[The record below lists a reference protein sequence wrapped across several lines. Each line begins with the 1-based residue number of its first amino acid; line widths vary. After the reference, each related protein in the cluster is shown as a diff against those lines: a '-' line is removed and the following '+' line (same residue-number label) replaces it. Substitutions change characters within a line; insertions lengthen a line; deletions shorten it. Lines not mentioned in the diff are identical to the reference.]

1 MGAVFRPKD
10 LPSGSNKIIENAVRD
25 FIPDVKDDVVKMLDS
40 WERTGTG
47 SMGSEEK
54 LKDILGQDRATW
66 FLKKIKSSSISI

>member
-10 LPSGSNKIIENAVRD
+10 FPSGSNKIIENAVRD

-40 WERTGTG
+40 WERTG